1 MNWGKHENPPGR
13 LPDTSTRTLH
23 AGLRPG
29 DSPCFGGFALTLVH
43 KRTKV
48 KPQRLAD
55 SNGIKLHIARIVAT
69 TFTSRNS
76 ALRIGGKPGAVRRES
91 QPVSMRRVFD
101 LLPAPIRGGLKPALR
116 RYSEANA
123 RQGIINLYNRHLD
136 EFTEKDNCEIKLIS
150 QGQERNT
157 RIFSPSGCRLR
168 HFPLSPCLRRLF
180 VHNAWRGLKT
190 SGIAASAPVSCGFFM
205 PVWATRYVG
214 RAKNTIPARG
224 IIPAVYFRLLS
235 LPTPIAAKR
244 GITSKK

>member
-1 MNWGKHENPPGR
+1 MFRRVCTDTSAQEDKSQAVVPGR
-13 LPDTSTRTLH
+13 FERH
-23 AGLRPG
+23 QIAYR
-29 DSPCFGGFALTLVH
+29 
-43 KRTKV
+43 
-48 KPQRLAD
+48 AD
-55 SNGIKLHIARIVAT
+55 SGNHLYQQEPGTADW
-69 TFTSRNS
+69 
-76 ALRIGGKPGAVRRES
+76 GKPGAVRRES
-91 QPVSMRRVFD
+91 RPVSMRRVFD

-123 RQGIINLYNRHLD
+123 RQGILKVYERHLD
-136 EFTEKDNCEIKLIS
+136 EFTDKDSTVVKLTTVD
-150 QGQERNT
+150 GKERNT
-157 RIFSPSGCRLR
+157 RIFSPSGCHLLSFFANTGRAKDFRAWAKEVLVQAGAR
-168 HFPLSPCLRRLF
+168 KFPPTPCLRRLF